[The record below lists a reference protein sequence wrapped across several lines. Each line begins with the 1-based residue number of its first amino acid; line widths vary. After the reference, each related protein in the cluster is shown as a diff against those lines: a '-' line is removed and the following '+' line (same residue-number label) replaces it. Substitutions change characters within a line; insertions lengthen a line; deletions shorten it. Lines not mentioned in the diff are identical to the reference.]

1 MVRLA
6 IVGLGRMGKSHAE
19 NLRQIPG
26 CEIVSACSVIESEL
40 EWAQRELGLSHEPPF
55 TTQLW
60 QDYSR
65 MLQAQDCA
73 AVFLSTPSNLHGEQ
87 IAAALEAGKH
97 VFCEKPLGVSVADC
111 RKTAELVAKYQ
122 DSQIFMPGFVRRFDP
137 AYSYAKQ
144 KIREGLV
151 GEPYMVRSQTADHRD
166 FAPFQLGF
174 CATSGGIFHD
184 MGVHDMDLLRW
195 YLEAEPLNAYA
206 LASSLAFPEF
216 DRIGDADNVV
226 ATCEF
231 EGGKIGVI
239 QVNRC
244 ASHGHNTHTE
254 IYGTEGVLRIGF
266 RPARTDVEILDKNGQ
281 RSECVHTFQDRFA
294 AAFRLEAQEF
304 IACIEEN
311 RPPIVSCRDAL
322 QATLLAEACTLSMKE
337 KRKVALS
344 EMEGLE
350 K

>member
-6 IVGLGRMGKSHAE
+6 VVGLGRMGQSHAE

-26 CEIVSACSVIESEL
+26 CEIVAACSVIESEL
-40 EWAQRELGLSHEPPF
+40 AWAHRELGLAHA
-55 TTQLW
+55 QLW
-60 QDYSR
+60 RDYAQ
-65 MLQAQDCA
+65 MLQQMDGS

-111 RKTAELVAKYQ
+111 RNTADLVAKYQ
-122 DSQIFMPGFVRRFDP
+122 DTQVFMPGFVRRFDP
-137 AYSYAKQ
+137 AYSHAKQ
-144 KIREGLV
+144 KIDEGLI

-195 YLEAEPLNAYA
+195 YLGAEPLNAYA
-206 LASSLAFPEF
+206 LAGSLAFPEF
-216 DRIGDADNVV
+216 GRIGDADNVIAV
-226 ATCEF
+226 CEF
-231 EGGKIGVI
+231 AGGKIGVI

-266 RPARTDVEILDKNGQ
+266 RPARTDVEILDKHGQ
-281 RSECVHTFQDRFA
+281 RSECVYTFQERFA
-294 AAFRLEAQEF
+294 EAFRLEAREF

-311 RPPIVSCRDAL
+311 RSSEVTCCDAL
-322 QATLLAEACTLSMKE
+322 QATLLAEACTLSSKE
-337 KRKVALS
+337 KRKVELS
-344 EMEGLE
+344 EL
-350 K
+350 